1 MRLHLSLD
9 SENIVP
15 PKKIAQQD
23 ECGILIV
30 EDEKIWRQIYKINLF
45 KNKSKRK
52 YKFYEASNGR
62 EALTLIA
69 QHSSSIK
76 IILLDLVMPTMEGPE
91 FIDFLFTKWGLSHI
105 GIFVLTA
112 YGNEETMQES
122 QLLGV
127 RAFIDKQNIDFEQVS
142 LLIDKFLDFAEKPK
156 GISTGFYLE
165 NRPSSTGDPN
175 DIHLRWNLNL
185 EEEKAEG
192 FRLGTIQEIQSVDL
206 PNLRT
211 DFDIDPIQEP

>member
-9 SENIVP
+9 SENIIP
-15 PKKIAQQD
+15 PTKIPQPD

-30 EDEKIWRQIYKINLF
+30 EDEKIWRQIYKINFF
-45 KNKSKRK
+45 KNNSKRK

-62 EALTLIA
+62 EALTLLA
-69 QHSSSIK
+69 QHSSSIR
-76 IILLDLVMPTMEGPE
+76 IILLDLVMPTMEGQE
-91 FIDFLFTKWGLSHI
+91 FIEFLVTKWGLSHL

-112 YGNEETMQES
+112 YGDEETMQQS
-122 QLLGV
+122 QLRGV

-142 LLIDKFLDFAEKPK
+142 LLIEQFLDIAEKPK

-165 NRPSSTGDPN
+165 NRPSHTGDHQ
-175 DIHLRWNLNL
+175 DIYLRWNLR
-185 EEEKAEG
+185 EG
-192 FRLGTIQEIQSVDL
+192 TFETLRLGTVEEIECVDL

-211 DFDIDPIQEP
+211 EFDIDPVQEP